1 MPFPKVPDNCYK
13 KNHNIVIE
21 ITPMVMVMGMG
32 YDYDM
37 IATAM
42 TIQFMGKW

>member
-1 MPFPKVPDNCYK
+1 MR
-13 KNHNIVIE
+13 
-21 ITPMVMVMGMG
+21 MG

-42 TIQFMGKW
+42 TIQIMGQVVIITIVVTTISIATII